1 MTCPIFC
8 GTVTFTTARQRALSR
23 VTWVQSRHFYSVSLT
38 LHLLLCFHR
47 HLYPQRKHLPSVF
60 RLQFRI
66 NVLPSM
72 RATCPAH
79 FIVLEFVSVK
89 IRDEEYEAPHWAVFS
104 CFMYFR
110 SRHLSEH
117 PVVQHAR
124 SRFYRYARNL
134 ALGSYIQRVI
144 PNVVTMWLTHLF
156 RIREVPGSNLDPE
169 TFYPEWG
176 KCQDRIQIRP
186 GRFLPHPFHFITDQ
200 SFFHSTLYSL
210 SYRKTS
216 ERCMFLVLS
225 NW

>member
-1 MTCPIFC
+1 MP
-8 GTVTFTTARQRALSR
+8 RP
-23 VTWVQSRHFYSVSLT
+23 
-38 LHLLLCFHR
+38 FHR
-47 HLYPQRKHLPSVF
+47 PWVCLRKNTWRRVQIT
-60 RLQFRI
+60 RLLTEKFSQ
-66 NVLPSM
+66 
-72 RATCPAH
+72 A
-79 FIVLEFVSVK
+79 
-89 IRDEEYEAPHWAVFS
+89 S

-110 SRHLSEH
+110 SKHPSEH

-144 PNVVTMWLTHLF
+144 PNVETMWLTLLF
-156 RIREVPGSNLDPE
+156 RIREVPGSNLEPE

-200 SFFHSTLYSL
+200 SFFHSKLYSL
-210 SYRKTS
+210 SYWKTS
-216 ERCMFLVLS
+216 ESCVFLVLS